1 MTARGLEHDAITE
14 LFEASPQVPARTTVP
29 ATLGLVAA
37 VTSALSAL
45 WTDGLGLAV
54 LLAAVALVLS
64 VVGLAKASR
73 PGVAGGASSATA
85 LVLALVTATLV
96 GLRYAGVD
104 VTVADGLTL
113 RPVLDALNALLPA
126 P

>member
-1 MTARGLEHDAITE
+1 MTTRGLERDAITE

-29 ATLGLVAA
+29 ATLGLVCA
-37 VTSALSAL
+37 VTSALSTL

-54 LLAAVALVLS
+54 LLGGVALVLS

-73 PGVAGGASSATA
+73 PGVAGGASSAAA

-113 RPVLDALNALLPA
+113 RPVLDALNALLPQ